1 VTVLGM
7 DFGVV
12 LATATWLV
20 GVALIVVMA
29 LLPWLEMLAGR
40 DGGRGDR

>member
-1 VTVLGM
+1 MIVLGM

-12 LATATWLV
+12 LAAATWLV

-29 LLPWLEMLAGR
+29 LLP
-40 DGGRGDR
+40 